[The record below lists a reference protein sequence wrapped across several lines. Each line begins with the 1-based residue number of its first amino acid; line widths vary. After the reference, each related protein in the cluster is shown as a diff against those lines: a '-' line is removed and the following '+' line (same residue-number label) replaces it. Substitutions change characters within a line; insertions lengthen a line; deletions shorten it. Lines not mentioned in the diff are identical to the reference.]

1 MADIGVFART
11 TNSAPRAWFLGG
23 TLFLVSIVIVVAQP
37 AMAVVPGGG
46 ALSPVLFSAAL
57 LIFAF
62 GIRGA
67 GSVTARRPLGTA
79 ALTVLAVWLL
89 LDLALAGVV
98 TSSISFDT
106 APTAVLAFAYANVF
120 VQFLLALIAVM
131 QIGRLG
137 VVPSP
142 WNWVPAWALAAISAS
157 WLLTQVLGALGTTQ
171 GAIVL
176 SNALMSLESLTRTG
190 GTVLLA
196 VVAIVLADR
205 MNRPQP
211 PADPSINEKERGSGS

>member
-1 MADIGVFART
+1 MADIGVIART
-11 TNSAPRAWFLGG
+11 TSNAPRAWFLGG
-23 TLFLVSIVIVVAQP
+23 SLFLASIVIVVSQP
-37 AMAVVPGGG
+37 AIAVVPGGG
-46 ALSPVLFSAAL
+46 TLSTVLFSVAL

-62 GIRGA
+62 GIRRA
-67 GSVTARRPLGTA
+67 GSITARRPLGTA

-98 TSSISFDT
+98 ASSISFDT
-106 APTAVLAFAYANVF
+106 APTAVLAFAYVNVF
-120 VQFLLALIAVM
+120 VQFLLALVAVM

-142 WNWVPAWALAAISAS
+142 WNWAPAWALAAVSAS

-171 GAIVL
+171 GAIGL

-196 VVAIVLADR
+196 VLAIVLADR

-211 PADPSINEKERGSGS
+211 TADTSISEK

>member
-1 MADIGVFART
+1 M
-11 TNSAPRAWFLGG
+11 
-23 TLFLVSIVIVVAQP
+23 IVVSQP
-37 AMAVVPGGG
+37 AIAVVPGGG
-46 ALSPVLFSAAL
+46 TLSTVLFSAAL

-62 GIRGA
+62 GIRRA
-67 GSVTARRPLGTA
+67 GSITARRPLGTA

-98 TSSISFDT
+98 ASSISSDT
-106 APTAVLAFAYANVF
+106 APTAVLAFAYVNVF
-120 VQFLLALIAVM
+120 VQFLLALVAVM

-142 WNWVPAWALAAISAS
+142 WNWAPAWALAAVSAS

-171 GAIVL
+171 GAIGL

-190 GTVLLA
+190 GTVLIA
-196 VVAIVLADR
+196 VLAIVLADR

-211 PADPSINEKERGSGS
+211 TADTSISEK

>member
-1 MADIGVFART
+1 M
-11 TNSAPRAWFLGG
+11 GG
-23 TLFLVSIVIVVAQP
+23 SLFLASIVIVVSQP
-37 AMAVVPGGG
+37 AIAVVPGGG
-46 ALSPVLFSAAL
+46 TLSTVLFSAAL

-67 GSVTARRPLGTA
+67 GSITARRPLGTV
-79 ALTVLAVWLL
+79 ALTVLAVWSL

-106 APTAVLAFAYANVF
+106 APTAVRAFAYVNVF
-120 VQFLLALIAVM
+120 VQFLLALVAVM

-142 WNWVPAWALAAISAS
+142 WNWAPAWALAAVSAS
-157 WLLTQVLGALGTTQ
+157 WLLTQVVSALGTTQ
-171 GAIVL
+171 GAIVF

-196 VVAIVLADR
+196 VLAIVLADR

-211 PADPSINEKERGSGS
+211 TADTSISEK